1 MYEDQVYQDFFDHT
15 REIYWMIES
24 KHEECKM
31 NKTEPKQFWMITG
44 DGNAPKV
51 RHYNKQDAMREA
63 TRLAETNPG
72 KEFFVMQSVD
82 MLTQPSG
89 VVRHRF

>member
-1 MYEDQVYQDFFDHT
+1 MEQDYNIWWTH
-15 REIYWMIES
+15 RYAEISNRKQEKEMS
-24 KHEECKM
+24 SA
-31 NKTEPKQFWMITG
+31 EPKKFWMITG

-51 RHYNKQDAMREA
+51 RHVNRQDAVKEA
-63 TRLAETNPG
+63 TRLAKANPG
-72 KEFFVMQSVD
+72 KEFFVMETVE